1 MSAVVARPA
10 ARPVRRSPLARTIRH
25 QLTAQLY
32 VGAWFWA
39 IILFGVVVATLIV
52 SRFGA
57 VETSIMQYARQ
68 GTLWFP
74 FSMMIF
80 LLSAGL
86 TPHVAA
92 GMTRRSFAAAA
103 TAVSL
108 IVAAANALVLVGL
121 LQVERAVYSAAG
133 WTQSLTDGGLD
144 LVSSTSDIG
153 PLLAALVVTGAAATA
168 SGLVVGVVYYRAG
181 GWWGTLT
188 LPLTV
193 GPILIVGQLL
203 SGTIGPFGVPV
214 LGEDTWATS
223 TPSGLA
229 LRTAVSAALIAL
241 LLAVFHRLT
250 RTTPLGK
257 PVV

>member
-25 QLTAQLY
+25 QLAAQFY

-39 IILFGVVVATLIV
+39 IILAGVVVATVIA
-52 SRFGA
+52 SRFGP
-57 VETSIMQYARQ
+57 VEVSIMQYARQ

-80 LLSAGL
+80 IVAAGL

-103 TAVSL
+103 AVVSL

-121 LQVERAVYSAAG
+121 LQVERAVYAAAG

-144 LVSSTSDIG
+144 LVSSTTDVG
-153 PLLAALVVTGAAATA
+153 PLLVALVVTGAAATA
-168 SGLVVGVVYYRAG
+168 SGLLVGVVYYRVG

-193 GPILIVGQLL
+193 GPILVVGQLL

-214 LGEDTWATS
+214 LGKDTWAIDTA
-223 TPSGLA
+223 SGLA
-229 LRTAVSAALIAL
+229 LRTAVSAALIAI
-241 LLAVFHRLT
+241 LLAVFNRLT
-250 RTTPLGK
+250 RGAPLGK